1 MCARPSVDEG
11 LLSFLLFP
19 SVLCRWLH
27 AGESR
32 LSASPRLLFLLS
44 VERKEQYFSRAADGA
59 LHGAPGM
66 VASERDDQDLIHGP
80 PLLAYPNP
88 GRYAAIGES
97 YSFRFP
103 AGFMR

>member
-1 MCARPSVDEG
+1 MRSSQRRRAPLIIPFVS
-11 LLSFLLFP
+11 
-19 SVLCRWLH
+19 LCRWLH

-66 VASERDDQDLIHGP
+66 VASERDDQDLIHGS
-80 PLLAYPNP
+80 PLLAYLNP

-97 YSFRFP
+97 YSFPFP